1 VLGVR
6 HYHSNG
12 AKMNPII
19 IDAATIY
26 DPARLLAVLASVDI
40 RHSEVWVSQ
49 RYDHFKEKDFLTG
62 WGTDDRI
69 GLLPARDGSYKAK
82 PLDIPS
88 PDEKLNPT
96 HCDTGPKILRW
107 ALDKG
112 MAVPKDLF
120 KFEELAI
127 ELEKENRIDHL
138 SEAIMLGAPTAYDM
152 RAGEEWTKEYLKKT
166 GQESLGPEFAWRL
179 EPYGIGHG
187 LGLILAA
194 AKEYSVQPFFSHPFF
209 RDGSSTHNY
218 TYYKRDQLIGA
229 PSDAHISRDMQSV
242 EIDGS
247 LIEAQNL
254 LKSPE
259 AISLSEVAFYLKQK
273 ERIDSIT
280 GIITAS
286 KNIESRGKDIGIIT
300 SKYAGTIAADTMLFG
315 GFPVTT
321 SAVSLYD
328 IGTRFFK

>member
-1 VLGVR
+1 
-6 HYHSNG
+6 
-12 AKMNPII
+12 MNPII

-69 GLLPARDGSYKAK
+69 GLLPAPDGSYKAK
-82 PLDIPS
+82 PLEVPS
-88 PDEKLNPT
+88 PDEKLKPT

-120 KFEELAI
+120 ILEELAI
-127 ELEKENRIDHL
+127 ELEKENGINHL
-138 SEAIMLGAPTAYDM
+138 SEAIMLGAPHAYDL
-152 RAGEEWTKEYLKKT
+152 RAGEEWTKNYLKKT
-166 GQESLGPEFAWRL
+166 GQKSLGPEFAWRL
-179 EPYGIGHG
+179 EPYGIGRG
-187 LGLILAA
+187 LGLMLAA
-194 AKEYSVQPFFSHPFF
+194 AKEYSAEPFFSHPFF
-209 RDGSSTHNY
+209 RDGSSIHNY
-218 TYYKRDQLIGA
+218 TYYKREQQIGA
-229 PSDAHISRDMQSV
+229 PSEEYISRGTQDI
-242 EIDGS
+242 EIGGS
-247 LIEAQNL
+247 LIEAKNL

-259 AISLSEVAFYLKQK
+259 SISLAEVAFYLDQK
-273 ERIDSIT
+273 ERIESIT

-286 KNIESRGKDIGIIT
+286 KHIESRGKDIGIIV
-300 SKYAGTIAADTMLFG
+300 SKYAGTIAVDTTLFG
-315 GFPVTT
+315 GLPIST

-328 IGTRFFK
+328 IGARYFKKK

>member
-1 VLGVR
+1 
-6 HYHSNG
+6 
-12 AKMNPII
+12 MNPII

-26 DPARLLAVLASVDI
+26 DPARLIAVLASVDI

-187 LGLILAA
+187 LGLMLAA
-194 AKEYSVQPFFSHPFF
+194 ASEYSVQPFFSHPFF

-218 TYYKRDQLIGA
+218 TYYKRDQRIGA
-229 PSDAHISRDMQSV
+229 SSDAYISRDTQDV
-242 EIDGS
+242 EIGGS

-254 LKSPE
+254 LRSPE

-300 SKYAGTIAADTMLFG
+300 SKYAGTIVADTMLFG
-315 GFPVTT
+315 GLPLTT

-328 IGTRFFK
+328 IGVRFFKSK